1 MKSALT
7 RISLYSETSTAVYK
21 SGRVG
26 KMSRGQ
32 LELGQLDG
40 RVKALTRRVKFRP
53 AASFSACLLARTIR
67 ADLCNPHGS
76 AEEVCLLREVKG
88 GLECAAA
95 RLAVFYLSTHLAPFS
110 ILPRPLVTRSSR
122 GGRMSLCTWCANMK
136 GKDTEFV
143 INAVNFPCVCSR

>member
-110 ILPRPLVTRSSR
+110 ILPRAA
-122 GGRMSLCTWCANMK
+122 GHA
-136 GKDTEFV
+136 FV
-143 INAVNFPCVCSR
+143 AWWPHVALHMVRQHERKRHRICDQRR